1 MIELQKQGWDKCFQT
16 CLKSSF
22 QALPTVGQRDS
33 PHTAVFLHRWLS
45 SNYKDQ
51 TFLNFAQCPFK
62 DKRMNILAL
71 NFLKF
76 SRWSTHTL
84 KQRWSFESSLYSAR
98 TTLPVTS
105 LMLMTN
111 LKARFWQRQ
120 GRRKQHPCFH
130 SCLGFL
136 FLYIFSLGLSLMIEG
151 KSDLKKQSEWSVK
164 LDKQKINQNSIH
176 EYF

>member
-1 MIELQKQGWDKCFQT
+1 MFPNKSEILVPSLAYCRTERLTTHCCLSPQVTLLQ
-16 CLKSSF
+16 L
-22 QALPTVGQRDS
+22 QRPNIS
-33 PHTAVFLHRWLS
+33 
-45 SNYKDQ
+45 
-51 TFLNFAQCPFK
+51 LNFAQCPFK

-98 TTLPVTS
+98 TILPVTS

-111 LKARFWQRQ
+111 LKDRFWQRQ

-136 FLYIFSLGLSLMIEG
+136 FLCIFSLGLSLMIEG
-151 KSDLKKQSEWSVK
+151 KSDLKKRSEWSIK